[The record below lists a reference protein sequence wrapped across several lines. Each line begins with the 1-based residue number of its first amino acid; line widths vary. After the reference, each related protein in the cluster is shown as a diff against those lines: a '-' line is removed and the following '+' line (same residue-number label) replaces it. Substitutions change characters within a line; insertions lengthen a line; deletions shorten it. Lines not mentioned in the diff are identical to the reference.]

1 MVERNL
7 SMVEIKKKKIT
18 LSLPE
23 VTNENLELLAR
34 KSGMT
39 KSGLVNF
46 LINQANENGTI
57 YK

>member
-1 MVERNL
+1 MVN
-7 SMVEIKKKKIT
+7 VKKKKIT

-23 VTNENLELLAR
+23 DTNASLELLA
-34 KSGMT
+34 KKTGMT

-46 LINQANENGTI
+46 LVNQANENGTI

>member
-1 MVERNL
+1 MFERTL

-23 VTNENLELLAR
+23 VTNENLELLAK

-46 LINQANENGTI
+46 LVNQANENGTI